1 MVMMVMM
8 VMVMVMMMMMMMM
21 MMAAWKAEK
30 IAAAAVMMMVVMVTM
45 IRGFPCRTHQLIIS
59 NRRSLR
65 LIAMLMVMMVMFVL
79 CVVKNIVLR
88 IIFNRQSVALYRCF
102 FIIIRRMNPLG
113 QTRRSY
119 FFVHFMI
126 F

>member
-1 MVMMVMM
+1 MVMM
-8 VMVMVMMMMMMMM
+8 VMVMMMMVMM

-30 IAAAAVMMMVVMVTM
+30 IAAAAVMMMMVVMVTM

>member
-1 MVMMVMM
+1 MVMM
-8 VMVMVMMMMMMMM
+8 VMVMVMMM

-30 IAAAAVMMMVVMVTM
+30 IAAAAVMMMMLVMVMVMM

>member
-1 MVMMVMM
+1 MVMM
-8 VMVMVMMMMMMMM
+8 VMVMMMVMM

-30 IAAAAVMMMVVMVTM
+30 IAAAAVMMMMMMVVMVMM

>member
-1 MVMMVMM
+1 MVMM
-8 VMVMVMMMMMMMM
+8 VMVMMMVMMMMM

-30 IAAAAVMMMVVMVTM
+30 IAAAAVMMMMLVMVMVMM

>member
-1 MVMMVMM
+1 MVMM
-8 VMVMVMMMMMMMM
+8 VMVMVMMMVMK
-21 MMAAWKAEK
+21 MAAWKAEK

>member
-1 MVMMVMM
+1 MVMM
-8 VMVMVMMMMMMMM
+8 VMVMVMMMVM

-30 IAAAAVMMMVVMVTM
+30 IAAAAVMMMMLVMVMVMM

>member
-8 VMVMVMMMMMMMM
+8 MMVMMMM

-30 IAAAAVMMMVVMVTM
+30 IAAAAVMMMMMVVVMVMM